1 MVTTTTETFENF
13 NFAYELAGS
22 IKKGFSIEDSI
33 PKTKNIVDPVA
44 GNVTVTD
51 PDGGEI
57 SLNQQIYV
65 AVGGNGVPSPFVF
78 IAQADVKD
86 HGSKLDGIIIENTDT
101 KQFYFLTNDPY
112 DHKLNG
118 KNGDVTIT
126 SYEDAVCFMAG
137 TMIRTPS
144 GEVPIENLK
153 RGDLVV
159 TNDGRE
165 VSVDWLGVQT
175 VSLRFADKMRVLP
188 IRIKAGAL
196 AENVPSRDLLVSPD
210 HALLVAGALIQAGAL
225 VNGKSIVREI
235 NVPTTFTYFHVEVD
249 DHSLILAENTPA
261 ETFVDNVHRL
271 AFDNWAEH
279 QALYPNGKHVN
290 ELPYPRA
297 KSHRQVSV
305 SIRVMLAG
313 RALENSA
320 LKDAAAVA

>member
-1 MVTTTTETFENF
+1 MVTTPTETFENF
-13 NFAYELAGS
+13 NFAYGLSGS
-22 IKKGFSIEDSI
+22 VQGGFSIEDSI

-57 SLNQQIYV
+57 TYNKQVYI
-65 AVGGNGVPSPFVF
+65 AVGGNGVPAPFVF

-86 HGSKLDGIIIENTDT
+86 HGTKHEGIIVEDT
-101 KQFYFLTNDPY
+101 ATNQYYFLTNGQY
-112 DHKLNG
+112 DHKLSG

-126 SYEDAVCFMAG
+126 SYEDALCFMPG

-144 GEVPIENLK
+144 GEVPVENLK

-165 VSVDWLGVQT
+165 VPVDWLGIQT

-210 HALLVAGALIQAGAL
+210 HALLVTGALIQAGAL
-225 VNGKSIVREI
+225 VNGKSIVRETDM
-235 NVPTTFTYFHVEVD
+235 PTTFTYFHVEVD
-249 DHSLILAENTPA
+249 DHSLILADNTPA
-261 ETFVDNVHRL
+261 ETFIDNVDRL

-297 KSHRQVSV
+297 KSHRQVPV

-313 RALENSA
+313 RALDA
-320 LKDAAAVA
+320 ADLGRAAAVA